1 MSDLRPVQTAERVAW
16 VDCAKGIGIILVVVG
31 HVLRGLQKTPAA
43 VPGFAAIDSWIYA
56 FHMPLFFFLSGL
68 FLERS
73 TSQPLGGFIGARV
86 RRIIWPYLIW
96 SWLQETFRHISRN
109 PDALAFRDFWTIV
122 YRPVMQFWF
131 LYVLFFLLIFY
142 VLWRKVGR
150 GWWSFAILA
159 LLLNL
164 SMDFGVNYGPWGV
177 IYQMW
182 MNIPY
187 LALGVVFS
195 ESGGMRLAGNMRSV
209 RLGALIVAGYAVVT
223 AAVRLAGWPLDFLAV
238 PVASTG
244 IAASCAA
251 AIVASRLQPALGFLD
266 RGARVS
272 FPRDLC
278 GPHHIRLGLAAG
290 IACSRNFEPVGSPR
304 SRDTRWSCRPACAL
318 DHLPPLEFRSAF
330 FLSGAEGSGMRFAKD
345 ISLAAGAW
353 QSLAICNRQG
363 RRSTVR
369 SPAPWY

>member
-1 MSDLRPVQTAERVAW
+1 MSDRRPVQTAERVAW

-31 HVLRGLQKTPAA
+31 HVLRGLNKTSAA
-43 VPGFAAIDSWIYA
+43 VPGCAAIDSWIYA

-73 TSQPLGGFIGARV
+73 TSQPLGGFISARV
-86 RRIIWPYLIW
+86 RRIIWPYVVW
-96 SWLQETFRHISRN
+96 SLLQETFRHISRN

-142 VLWRKVGR
+142 GLWRKVGR

-177 IYQMW
+177 LYQMW

-187 LALGVVFS
+187 LAFGVVFS

-209 RLGALIVAGYAVVT
+209 RLGALIVAGYLVVA

-251 AIVASRLQPALGFLD
+251 AIVASRLNRLWISWIEVLGSRSLEIFVAHTIFASVL
-266 RGARVS
+266 RQG
-272 FPRDLC
+272 L
-278 GPHHIRLGLAAG
+278 LAAG
-290 IACSRNFEPVGSPR
+290 VLNSWVHLGLGTLVGLAGPIALWTICRRWNFGLLFSFPARKGVG
-304 SRDTRWSCRPACAL
+304 
-318 DHLPPLEFRSAF
+318 
-330 FLSGAEGSGMRFAKD
+330 
-345 ISLAAGAW
+345 
-353 QSLAICNRQG
+353 
-363 RRSTVR
+363 
-369 SPAPWY
+369 